1 MFQFKKREITKPLL
15 LLKFAGFSLTTK
27 AILSRMI
34 YENLIQK
41 AVFLKHHCRFQ
52 YIHIIII
59 SIKLNSNKNHH
70 YKQKFKFILT
80 VKTV

>member
-1 MFQFKKREITKPLL
+1 MFQIKKRDHKALTF
-15 LLKFAGFSLTTK
+15 KFAGFSLTTK

-70 YKQKFKFILT
+70 YKQK
-80 VKTV
+80 V